1 MSICFDSVLIFTTAD
16 TTTGPAQ
23 ELALGR
29 LSLCE
34 LKLGEVTRQMVELND
49 GTGRAE
55 LDVELLYELVST

>member
-1 MSICFDSVLIFTTAD
+1 MFTTTD